1 MMADADEWESIEQ
14 KTCTMVQNAIT
25 QLHSTWIEVGYD
37 KETQLVY
44 TDAALDHVQ
53 ELLTDMVSEFEDKK
67 RLLLEETE
75 QLMQST
81 SILCKELK
89 ETIDASGYE
98 KLPLF
103 KLQQVLRHD
112 MEKLLRIKEQR
123 KTYLNELLTKE
134 HEICKRLG
142 VQPIEIESKIP
153 TEEELDNFKLYINK
167 QEAEKDRIESEFKN
181 KYNIIIKIVQDLGIS
196 PSSHF
201 EETVCNNPENFV
213 LTPANMAMLKDFQE
227 KLERQLNSVKE
238 EVENKKEELLELWK
252 SLDEP
257 NDFCQAFLDSY
268 SGYSQATINAM
279 NAEISRCKGR
289 VHIAKFVNKVR
300 VELVNLWDLCKYS
313 ESQRKKFTEFYSR
326 TYTKDLLALH
336 ELEVDKVR
344 EYYETNK
351 VIFNLLEEREKLW
364 TKMKELEY
372 CANNPNRLNNR
383 GGQLLA
389 EEKERKVIQKKL
401 PKIESQLHNLVEEYE
416 TRYGETFYV
425 NGVSLEEFLAQS
437 WANRN
442 IEKESKKNARK
453 EAKDKS
459 VKKANVTKR
468 TPIAS
473 NSRMLT
479 PLCTSTKRKLILGS
493 TSNSSTKQ
501 RNVGKDKVRSVTYAS
516 KIRRSGKISRRALS
530 ENKKHKSNQ
539 RKSKSLSQNLST
551 VDMTYGQFQEH
562 LKEKEELRSS
572 LLTDQSLSTKSILR
586 TPKRMHVKPLRRKL
600 YNVNASSNTTSKLL
614 QSTRNSPRSPRID
627 HTQKLATA
635 PNVLPIIF

>member
-1 MMADADEWESIEQ
+1 
-14 KTCTMVQNAIT
+14 MVRSAIT
-25 QLHSTWIEVGYD
+25 QLHSIWTEVGYD
-37 KETQLVY
+37 KETQLAY
-44 TDAALDHVQ
+44 TNAALDHIQ
-53 ELLTDMVSEFEDKK
+53 ELLTDMVSESEDKK
-67 RLLLEETE
+67 RLLLEESK
-75 QLMQST
+75 QLMQNT

-103 KLQQVLRHD
+103 KLQQVLRRD

-181 KYNIIIKIVQDLGIS
+181 KYNTIIKIVQDLGIS

-227 KLERQLNSVKE
+227 KLERQLNSAKE
-238 EVENKKEELLELWK
+238 EIENKKEELLALWGT
-252 SLDEP
+252 LDEP
-257 NDFCQAFLDSY
+257 NDFCQAFLDNY
-268 SGYSQATINAM
+268 PAYSQATLKAI
-279 NAEISRCKGR
+279 NAEIGRCKER
-289 VHIAKFVNKVR
+289 AHIAKYVNRVR
-300 VELVNLWDLCKYS
+300 AELVNMWDLCKYG
-313 ESQRKKFTEFYSR
+313 ESQRNKFTAFYSR
-326 TYTKDLLALH
+326 TYTKDLLTLH

-344 EYYETNK
+344 KYYETNK

-364 TKMKELEY
+364 TKMKELEHR
-372 CANNPNRLNNR
+372 ANNPDRLNNR

-389 EEKERKVIQKKL
+389 EEKERKVIQRKL

-416 TRYGETFYV
+416 TRHGETFYV

-437 WANRN
+437 WANRD

-459 VKKANVTKR
+459 AKKASVTKR
-468 TPIAS
+468 TPTAS
-473 NSRMLT
+473 TSRLLT
-479 PLCTSTKRKLILGS
+479 PLCTSTKRKLIFGS
-493 TSNSSTKQ
+493 TPNSSAKR
-501 RNVGKDKVRSVTYAS
+501 RNVGNDKVRSVTYAS

-530 ENKKHKSNQ
+530 ENKKRRSDL
-539 RKSKSLSQNLST
+539 RKSRSPSENAGT
-551 VDMTYGQFQEH
+551 VDTTYGHFQAH
-562 LKEKEELRSS
+562 LKEREECRSS
-572 LLTDQSLSTKSILR
+572 LLTDHSLSAKCILKTPNR
-586 TPKRMHVKPLRRKL
+586 TQVKPVRKKL

-614 QSTRNSPRSPRID
+614 QSTRNSPRSPRGV
-627 HTQKLATA
+627 HNSKLATA

>member
-1 MMADADEWESIEQ
+1 MADADEWKPIVQ
-14 KTCTMVQNAIT
+14 KTCTMVRSAIT
-25 QLHSTWIEVGYD
+25 QLHSIWTEVGYD
-37 KETQLVY
+37 KETQLAY
-44 TDAALDHVQ
+44 TNAALDHIQ
-53 ELLTDMVSEFEDKK
+53 ELLTDMVSESEDKK
-67 RLLLEETE
+67 RLLLEESK
-75 QLMQST
+75 QLMQNT

-103 KLQQVLRHD
+103 KLQQVLRRD

-181 KYNIIIKIVQDLGIS
+181 KYNTIIKIVQDLGIS

-227 KLERQLNSVKE
+227 KLERQLNSAKE
-238 EVENKKEELLELWK
+238 EIENKKEELLALWGT
-252 SLDEP
+252 LDEP
-257 NDFCQAFLDSY
+257 NDFCQAFLDNY
-268 SGYSQATINAM
+268 PAYSQATLKAI
-279 NAEISRCKGR
+279 NAEIGRCKER
-289 VHIAKFVNKVR
+289 AHIAKYVNRVR
-300 VELVNLWDLCKYS
+300 AELVNMWDLCKYG
-313 ESQRKKFTEFYSR
+313 ESQRNKFTAFYSR
-326 TYTKDLLALH
+326 TYTKDLLTLH

-344 EYYETNK
+344 KYYETNK

-364 TKMKELEY
+364 TKMKELEHR
-372 CANNPNRLNNR
+372 ANNPDRLNNR

-389 EEKERKVIQKKL
+389 EEKERKVIQRKL

-416 TRYGETFYV
+416 TRHGETFYV

-437 WANRN
+437 WANRD

-459 VKKANVTKR
+459 AKKASVTKR
-468 TPIAS
+468 TPTAS
-473 NSRMLT
+473 TSRLLT
-479 PLCTSTKRKLILGS
+479 PLCTSTKRKLIFGS
-493 TSNSSTKQ
+493 TPNSSAKR
-501 RNVGKDKVRSVTYAS
+501 RNVGNDKVRSVTYAS

-530 ENKKHKSNQ
+530 ENKKRRSDL
-539 RKSKSLSQNLST
+539 RKSRSPSENAGT
-551 VDMTYGQFQEH
+551 VDTTYGHFQAH
-562 LKEKEELRSS
+562 LKEREECRSS
-572 LLTDQSLSTKSILR
+572 LLTDHSLSAKCILKTPNR
-586 TPKRMHVKPLRRKL
+586 TQVKPVRKKL

-614 QSTRNSPRSPRID
+614 QSTRNSPRSPRGV
-627 HTQKLATA
+627 HNSKLATA